1 MKSLPV
7 RIVIFLLFVV
17 TVFVAGYRLLDLQQQ
32 ASTDSKRKT
41 EFDASL
47 NDILVSVSDL
57 RAAQQAYIADGQEG
71 TFWITRV
78 ELIQKTILDGLTRL
92 TSLAS
97 SDKTAESLS
106 AATTAMS
113 DFSKMDK
120 HVTEYRR
127 NGHRLMA
134 SDLIFTEGQEM
145 TNTTAKHLR
154 VALTQEQELRASVDN
169 QRLRDQTATI
179 LGAAAV
185 GLLTS
190 LLLLPFGRPTVASTA
205 EFNANQ
211 PLDIAK
217 TLAGSTTP
225 PLVAKSAPSTALTE
239 IAELCSDFSRVTD
252 TDTLPALLR
261 RASGLINGAKIVVW
275 LADPT
280 GVQLRPVLAHGYRA
294 EMLEQL
300 GVIKTDGDNATAA
313 AFREGTSEIVS
324 AGTNDDSRGA
334 LIVPIFT
341 GLSCMGVVTA
351 EFKNGEESDEKCEAV
366 TKIIAAQLASLVP
379 SPARAQAAHDV
390 KHKRLG

>member
-7 RIVIFLLFVV
+7 RIVIFVLFVV
-17 TVFVAGYRLLDLQQQ
+17 TVFSAGYRLLDLQQQ
-32 ASTDSKRKT
+32 ASTNSKRKT
-41 EFDASL
+41 VFDASL

-154 VALTQEQELRASVDN
+154 TALAQEQELRASVDN
-169 QRLRDQTATI
+169 QRLRDQAATI

-190 LLLLPFGRPTVASTA
+190 LLLLPFGRPTVTA
-205 EFNANQ
+205 PTEFNTDQ
-211 PLDIAK
+211 PHDITK
-217 TLAGSTTP
+217 TLDGSTTP
-225 PLVAKSAPSTALTE
+225 PLVAKNAPSASLTE
-239 IAELCSDFSRVTD
+239 IAELCSDFSRVTG
-252 TDTLPALLR
+252 TDTLPTLLR
-261 RASGLINGAKIVVW
+261 RASGLINGARIVVW
-275 LADPT
+275 L
-280 GVQLRPVLAHGYRA
+280 
-294 EMLEQL
+294 
-300 GVIKTDGDNATAA
+300 
-313 AFREGTSEIVS
+313 
-324 AGTNDDSRGA
+324 
-334 LIVPIFT
+334 
-341 GLSCMGVVTA
+341 
-351 EFKNGEESDEKCEAV
+351 
-366 TKIIAAQLASLVP
+366 
-379 SPARAQAAHDV
+379 DV
-390 KHKRLG
+390 